1 MKLRILLSIVA
12 FAGFLGQATAAQI
25 IPSDRFLVRNPLIR
39 VCTINGG
46 LFETY
51 PFGADQIAL
60 CRFGS
65 LVVDSQTLLSN
76 LNGIQTEAA
85 GVIMSGTQSQTCEPV
100 GATTHRLV
108 GLADFV
114 CVFGDDSKLG
124 LSVLQTSPAEPE
136 RIRLKDVL
144 LAR

>member
-1 MKLRILLSIVA
+1 MKLKIVFAMMA
-12 FAGFLGQATAAQI
+12 FVGFLSQALASQTHLLI
-25 IPSDRFLVRNPLIR
+25 RNPLIR

-46 LFETY
+46 IFETY
-51 PFGADQIAL
+51 PFGTDEIAL

-65 LVVDSQTLLSN
+65 MTIDSQSLLSN
-76 LNGIQTEAA
+76 LNGISTEAA
-85 GVIMSGTQSQTCEPV
+85 GAIHSGTQSDTCEPV

-108 GLADFV
+108 GLSDLV
-114 CVFGDDSKLG
+114 CVFGDDSMLG
-124 LSVLQTSPAEPE
+124 LSVLQNGPDHPD